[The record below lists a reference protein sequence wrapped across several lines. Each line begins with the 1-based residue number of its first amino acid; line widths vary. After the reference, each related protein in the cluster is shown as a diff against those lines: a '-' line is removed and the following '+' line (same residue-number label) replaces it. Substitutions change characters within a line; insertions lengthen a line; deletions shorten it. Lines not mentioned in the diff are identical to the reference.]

1 MTPSYRKYAGVPESA
16 PTCDDRPMDTHESAM
31 DEVARLTDLIAQVD
45 PQIRSVCDMNLHA
58 SAEADTAD
66 RERADGHLRSPLHG
80 RPVLIKDNI
89 DTAGLAS
96 TAGSL
101 ALADTP
107 PSVDAV
113 LVRRLRDAGMVVL
126 GKTNLSEWANI
137 RDEHSVSGWS
147 AHGGLTRNPYALNRT
162 AWGSSSGSG
171 AAIGARLAPYAI
183 GTETN
188 GSITAPAA
196 ACGCVGMKPTV
207 GLVPTDGIV
216 PISWTQ
222 DAPGPMT
229 LTVAENAALL
239 DVLAGTDTVKAL
251 EAGVRGRRIG
261 VPRDLWG
268 YSTHADAAAERVLAM
283 LSAAGAEIVDDLAL
297 PTLKSIEDD
306 HVLNLMLVELV
317 HGLAKYLGRRGGEVR
332 TLADVVAF
340 NKANADAELP
350 WFGQS
355 LFEKALT
362 LDGPSSPQYLDAADA
377 CAAAGLAELTRTLG
391 EHELDAL
398 LAPAMA
404 PPTPIDLVNG
414 DHGSGGAS
422 DSSALA
428 GAPILTVPVEMAHGL
443 PVAVSVWGER
453 GSEQTLYAIGRAF
466 EKARDASLGPLPA
479 PTYVEVV

>member
-1 MTPSYRKYAGVPESA
+1 VDPRICSI
-16 PTCDDRPMDTHESAM
+16 SAM
-31 DEVARLTDLIAQVD
+31 NPHSL
-45 PQIRSVCDMNLHA
+45 
-58 SAEADTAD
+58 AEAESAD
-66 RERADGHLRSPLHG
+66 RERAAGHVRSPLHG

-89 DTAGLAS
+89 DTAGLAT

-101 ALADTP
+101 ALADVP
-107 PSVDAV
+107 PSVDAA

-137 RDEHSVSGWS
+137 RDQHSTSGWS
-147 AHGGLTRNPYALNRT
+147 AQGGLTRNPYALNRT

-239 DVLAGTDTVKAL
+239 DVLAGTDTVDSL

-268 YSTHADAAAERVLAM
+268 YSTHADAACERVLTM

-297 PTLKSIEDD
+297 PALKSIEDD
-306 HVLNLMLVELV
+306 HVLNLMLIELV
-317 HGLAKYLGRRGGEVR
+317 HGLAQYLARRRGQVR
-332 TLADVVAF
+332 TLADVVDF
-340 NKANADAELP
+340 NNEHADAELP

-362 LDGPSSPQYLDAADA
+362 LEGPSSQQYLDAVNA
-377 CAAAGLAELTRTLG
+377 CTAAGLTELTRTLG
-391 EHELDAL
+391 EHRLDAL

-443 PVAVSVWGER
+443 PVAVSVWGAR
-453 GSEQTLYAIGRAF
+453 GSERALYAIGRAF
-466 EKARDASLGPLPA
+466 ETARDDSLGPLPE
-479 PTYVEVV
+479 PTYVEVL

>member
-1 MTPSYRKYAGVPESA
+1 MSSGPAQDETQRLL
-16 PTCDDRPMDTHESAM
+16 DR
-31 DEVARLTDLIAQVD
+31 IAELD
-45 PQIRSVCDMNLHA
+45 PLLRSVNALNPRALD
-58 SAEADTAD
+58 EARAAD
-66 RERADGHLRSPLHG
+66 RERAAGQVRSPLHG

-89 DTAGLAS
+89 DTAGLS
-96 TAGSL
+96 TTAGSL
-101 ALADTP
+101 ALVDTP
-107 PSVDAV
+107 PAADAA
-113 LVRRLRDAGMVVL
+113 LVRRLREAGMVVL

-137 RDEHSVSGWS
+137 RDEHSTSGWS
-147 AHGGLTRNPYALNRT
+147 AQGGLTRNPYALNRT

-171 AAIGARLAPYAI
+171 AAVGARLAPFAI

-229 LTVAENAALL
+229 LTVTENAALL
-239 DVLAGTDTVKAL
+239 DALAGTDTVEAL
-251 EAGVRGRRIG
+251 EAGVRGRRLG

-268 YSTHADAAAERVLAM
+268 YSSHADAAGERVLSA
-283 LSAAGAEIVDDLAL
+283 LSGAGAEIVDGLSL
-297 PTLKSIEDD
+297 PGLKEIEDE
-306 HVLNLMLVELV
+306 HVLNLMLIELV
-317 HGLAKYLGRRGGEVR
+317 HGLELYLGGRAASVR
-332 TLADVVAF
+332 TLADVVDF
-340 NKANADAELP
+340 NNTHADSELP

-355 LFEKALT
+355 LFERALT
-362 LDGPSSPQYLDAADA
+362 LDGPSSPQYLDAVDA

-391 EHELDAL
+391 EHGLDAL

-428 GAPILTVPVEMAHGL
+428 GAPILTVPVEMARGL
-443 PVAVSVWGER
+443 PVAVSVWGAR
-453 GSEQTLYAIGRAF
+453 GSEKSLYAIGRAI
-466 EKARDASLGPLPA
+466 ERARDQSCGPLPE
-479 PTYVEVV
+479 PTYVEAI

>member
-1 MTPSYRKYAGVPESA
+1 VTSGPAQDETRELL
-16 PTCDDRPMDTHESAM
+16 DRIEQTDPRLRSINALNPDALA
-31 DEVARLTDLIAQVD
+31 DAEVL
-45 PQIRSVCDMNLHA
+45 
-58 SAEADTAD
+58 D
-66 RERADGHLRSPLHG
+66 RERAVGHLRSPLHG

-89 DTAGLAS
+89 DTAGLS
-96 TAGSL
+96 TTAGSL
-101 ALADTP
+101 ALADAP
-107 PSVDAV
+107 PTTDAV
-113 LVRRLRDAGMVVL
+113 LVRRLREAGMVVL

-137 RDEHSVSGWS
+137 RDEHSTSGWS
-147 AHGGLTRNPYALNRT
+147 GHGGLTRNPYALNRT

-239 DVLAGTDTVKAL
+239 DVIAGTDLSSAID
-251 EAGVRGRRIG
+251 AGVRGRRIG

-268 YSTHADAAAERVLAM
+268 YSSHADAAAERVLSM
-283 LSAAGAEIVDDLAL
+283 LSSAGAVIVDDLAL
-297 PTLKSIEDD
+297 PALKDIDD
-306 HVLNLMLVELV
+306 EHVLNLMLIELV
-317 HGLAKYLGRRGGEVR
+317 HGLARYLEARGASVR
-332 TLADVVAF
+332 SLADVVEF
-340 NKANADAELP
+340 NLAHADTELR

-355 LFEKALT
+355 LFDKALT
-362 LDGPSSPQYLDAADA
+362 LDGPSSQQYLDAVDA
-377 CAAAGLAELTRTLG
+377 CAAAGIAELTRTLG
-391 EHELDAL
+391 EDQLDAL

-428 GAPILTVPVEMAHGL
+428 GAPILTVPVELAHGL
-443 PVAVSVWGER
+443 PVAVSVWGAP
-453 GSEQTLYAIGRAF
+453 GSEGSLYAIGRAF
-466 EKARDASLGPLPA
+466 ERARDQAVGPLPE
-479 PTYVEVV
+479 PTYVEVL

>member
-1 MTPSYRKYAGVPESA
+1 MSNDGPAITETTAA
-16 PTCDDRPMDTHESAM
+16 L
-31 DEVARLTDLIAQVD
+31 ARIEEID
-45 PQIRSVCDMNLHA
+45 PRIRSVCAINPDAM
-58 SAEADTAD
+58 AEAEARD
-66 RERADGHLRSPLHG
+66 RERAVGHLRSPLHG

-89 DTAGLAS
+89 DTAGLAT

-101 ALADTP
+101 ALADAP
-107 PSVDAV
+107 PAADAP
-113 LVRRLRDAGMVVL
+113 LVRRLREAGMVVL

-137 RDEHSVSGWS
+137 RDDHSTSGWS
-147 AHGGLTRNPYALNRT
+147 GYGGLTRNPYALNRT

-196 ACGCVGMKPTV
+196 ACGCVGLKPTV
-207 GLVPTDGIV
+207 GLVPTTGIV

-239 DVLAGTDTVKAL
+239 DVIAGTDTTAAL
-251 EAGVRGRRIG
+251 ETGVNGRRIG

-268 YSTHADAAAERVLAM
+268 YSTHADAAAERVLSR
-283 LSAAGAEIVDDLAL
+283 LSAAGAVIVDDLAL
-297 PTLKSIEDD
+297 PALKEIDDD
-306 HVLNLMLVELV
+306 HVLNLMLIELV
-317 HGLAKYLGRRGGEVR
+317 HGLAGYLDGRAAGVR
-332 TLADVVAF
+332 TLADVVEF
-340 NKANADAELP
+340 NVANADAELP

-355 LFEKALT
+355 LFEKALA
-362 LDGPSSPQYLDAADA
+362 LDGPSSQQYLDAVDA
-377 CAAAGLAELTRTLG
+377 CAAAGGAELTRTLDTHG
-391 EHELDAL
+391 LDAL

-443 PVAVSVWGER
+443 PVAVSIWGAR
-453 GSEQTLYAIGRAF
+453 GAESDLYAIGRAL
-466 EKARDASLGPLPA
+466 EQARDAATGPLPE
-479 PTYVEVV
+479 PTYVEVL